1 VPREL
6 PSLNAIRAFEAAARL
21 QSFSRAADA
30 LSVTQSAVSR
40 QIQKLEAEL
49 GQPLFARNGPRLA
62 LTDVGREYYAVVQQG
77 LGVIKRGTER
87 LFRQGATPVL
97 TISATPSV
105 IASWLVARVADYER
119 RHAGA
124 SLHLNSSTALVD
136 FDVSTHVDVAI
147 RFGKGRW
154 ANVSSDL
161 LVEDVIFPVC
171 RADVARRLKQPSD
184 LLAEHLL
191 ADAPGWDLW
200 ADWFTAANVRHTP
213 PKTARLTDDFNVQ
226 LQATMLGRG
235 IALARG
241 LLAADELREGR
252 VVCPFPIAPVARL
265 QYYVVCHPERH
276 GERPIAALRSWL
288 LETARATIADLPELI
303 ARSAR
308 NR

>member
-1 VPREL
+1 MPREL

-49 GQPLFARNGPRLA
+49 GQRLFARNGPQLS

-105 IASWLVARVADYER
+105 IASWLVGRVADYER

-124 SLHLNSSTALVD
+124 SLHLNSSTAVVD
-136 FDVSTHVDVAI
+136 FAVSTHVDVAI
-147 RFGKGRW
+147 RFGKGQW
-154 ANVSSDL
+154 ANVAADL

-184 LLAEHLL
+184 LLSEQLL

-200 ADWFTAANVRHTP
+200 ADWFAAAKVRHAP

-226 LQATMLGRG
+226 LQATMLGHG

-265 QYYVVCHPERH
+265 QYYVVCQPERH
-276 GERPIAALRSWL
+276 GERGIAQLRGWL
-288 LETARATIADLPELI
+288 LDTARATVADLPELI

-308 NR
+308 SR

>member
-1 VPREL
+1 MPREL

-49 GQPLFARNGPRLA
+49 GQRLFARNGPQLS

-136 FDVSTHVDVAI
+136 FAISTHVDVAI
-147 RFGKGRW
+147 RFGKGQW
-154 ANVSSDL
+154 SNVAADL

-171 RADVARRLKQPSD
+171 RADVARRLKRPSD
-184 LLAEHLL
+184 LLSEPLL

-200 ADWFTAANVRHTP
+200 ADWFAAADVRHAP

-265 QYYVVCHPERH
+265 QYYVVCQPERH
-276 GERPIAALRSWL
+276 GERPIAGLRSWL
-288 LETARATIADLPELI
+288 LEAARATVADLPELI
-303 ARSAR
+303 ARKTPGR
-308 NR
+308 

>member
-21 QSFSRAADA
+21 QSFSRAAEA

-49 GQPLFARNGPRLA
+49 GQRLFVRNGPRLA

-87 LFRQGATPVL
+87 LFRHGAAPVL
-97 TISATPSV
+97 TISATPSL

-119 RHAGA
+119 QHAGA

-136 FDVSTHVDVAI
+136 FALSTQIDVAI
-147 RFGKGRW
+147 RFGAGHW
-154 ANVSSDL
+154 PNVAADL
-161 LVEDVIFPVC
+161 LVPDVIFPVC

-184 LLAEHLL
+184 LLSEQLL
-191 ADAPGWDLW
+191 ADNPSFDLW
-200 ADWFTAANVRHTP
+200 ADWFTAADVRHAP
-213 PKTARLTDDFNVQ
+213 PRTAHLTDDFNVQ

-235 IALARG
+235 VALARG
-241 LLAADELREGR
+241 VLVADALREGR
-252 VVCPFPIAPVARL
+252 VVCPFSIAPVARL

-276 GERPIAALRSWL
+276 GERPIAGLRGWL
-288 LETARATIADLPELI
+288 LETARATVTDLPELI
-303 ARSAR
+303 SRSAR